1 MDRRRTKEAR
11 PLFANAGLVQRLF
24 GLSRYDLKT
33 LRENGTVHARKATEK
48 RWLYRV
54 ADIVRYLE
62 SLPSGVVRDKEYL
75 EDLEYIE
82 AHTA

>member
-33 LRENGTVHARKATEK
+33 LRENGTVHARKVTEK
-48 RWLYRV
+48 KWLYRV
-54 ADIVRYLE
+54 ADIVRHLE
-62 SLPSGVVRDKEYL
+62 TPPDGIVRDKEYY
-75 EDLEYIE
+75 EDLKAME
-82 AHTA
+82 AAV